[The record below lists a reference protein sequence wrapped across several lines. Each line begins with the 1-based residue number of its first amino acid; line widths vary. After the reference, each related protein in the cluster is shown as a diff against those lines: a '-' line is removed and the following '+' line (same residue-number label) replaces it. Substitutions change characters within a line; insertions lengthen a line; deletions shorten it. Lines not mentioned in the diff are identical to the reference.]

1 MTTTSIDPATSTR
14 RRSRIRRL
22 LAGGGALAIALL
34 LSACHYVGSGT
45 VTSATGNGPATF
57 NFNFNC
63 PTGSHYLSGALV
75 YTDPAAHVSLQAVL
89 NHQYQSSTCAPTNYF
104 GYGGSFYGTYASR
117 TTSGSGNFELD
128 VYGAT
133 SASDPGHFELTLTS
147 GPYSGYHNS
156 GPVTAGGIVGIPD

>member
-1 MTTTSIDPATSTR
+1 MNVTSTDPASATR
-14 RRSRIRRL
+14 KRVRIRRL
-22 LAGGGALAIALL
+22 LAGVGALAIALL

-75 YTDPAAHVSLQAVL
+75 YTDPAAHVSIQAVV
-89 NHQYQSSTCAPTNYF
+89 NHGYQSSTCAPTDYF
-104 GYGGSFYGTYASR
+104 GHGGAFHGTYTSR
-117 TTSGSGNFELD
+117 TTGGSGHFDLY

-133 SASDPGHFELTLTS
+133 DATHRGHFELDLTT
-147 GPYSGYHNS
+147 GPYSGYSNS
-156 GPVTAGGIVGIPD
+156 GPVTAGGVVGIN